1 MDWKELGRKIA
12 RYAPELGAVF
22 GGPGGAAIGTL
33 ASMVASAFGLEPEA
47 EPEEIAAVIERDP
60 QAAIKLKEIET
71 NAIVEIRRLNV
82 QLAIQQS
89 QEEVAKMQAI
99 NTTMQVESKS
109 EHWPQW
115 AWRPFWG
122 FTSGTAF
129 LSVCVFICYLSYK
142 AVIMKDAS
150 AIGSIPLIIGAFTS
164 LFSIAGAVLGITAW
178 GRNKLK
184 VKQMEKSFNL
194 LSVENSD

>member
-1 MDWKELGRKIA
+1 MDWKELGKKIA
-12 RYAPELGAVF
+12 KYAPELGAAF

-33 ASMVASAFGLEPEA
+33 ASMVAGAFGLKPEA
-47 EPEEIAAVIERDP
+47 EPKEIAAVIEKDP
-60 QAAIKLKEIET
+60 QAAVKLKEIET

-89 QEEVAKMQAI
+89 QEEVAKIQAV
-99 NTTMQVESKS
+99 NATMQVESKS

-115 AWRPFWG
+115 GWRPYWG

-129 LSVCVFICYLSYK
+129 LVVCVFICYLSYK
-142 AVIMKDAS
+142 AVVMKDAS
-150 AIGSIPLIIGAFTS
+150 AIGAIPLIIGAFAS

-184 VKQMEKSFNL
+184 VKQMEKSLN
-194 LSVENSD
+194 SPVVENND

>member
-33 ASMVASAFGLEPEA
+33 ASMVASAFGLKPEA

-60 QAAIKLKEIET
+60 QAAINET

-89 QEEVAKMQAI
+89 QEEVAKMQAV

-142 AVIMKDAS
+142 AVVMKDAS

-184 VKQMEKSFNL
+184 VKQMENSLSLPVVKS
-194 LSVENSD
+194 DD